1 MTSRVTLRL
10 TGSRLLVLVVG
21 IGIALV
27 LVIAFVVTRGGG
39 TTDPERLAIGE
50 CFDVP
55 EAAARIGDVRRRP
68 CGGPHGGEVFH
79 VFQATDPASPGY
91 PSDRDWEALVYP
103 ICDPAFESFT
113 GTFVG
118 DRVDIEY
125 RYFVPTADRWAAGN
139 RHVTCYIVSADGSP
153 LTRSSHAAP

>member
-1 MTSRVTLRL
+1 MIARVTKRFA
-10 TGSRLLVLVVG
+10 GSWLLALVVG

-27 LVIAFVVTRGGG
+27 VVVALVVTRGGG

-55 EAAARIGDVRRRP
+55 QAADRIGDVRRRP
-68 CGGPHGGEVFH
+68 CSGPHGGEVFH
-79 VFQATDPASPGY
+79 VFDTTDPASPGY
-91 PSDRDWEALVYP
+91 PSDTDWEALVYP
-103 ICDPAFESFT
+103 VCDPAFETFT
-113 GTFVG
+113 GTLVPE
-118 DRVDIEY
+118 RLDIEY

-153 LTRSSHAAP
+153 LTRSSRAAP